1 MFDKIKAVT
10 SSENNAGF
18 TFVEL
23 MAALTIGLF
32 LLLGFYS
39 AYIVQKNVFMTQD
52 RVAIMQQNLRAG
64 MRPMV
69 DTIRMAGYDP
79 TGTADCAGF
88 NQATPGRIDISADL
102 NGDGDCADPKE
113 KIQFGFTIARD
124 ADNNGIPD
132 DGKPAALREQFN
144 TGSGPSGYQEISD
157 NIESFEFN
165 YLDKDGLVTTDLT
178 KIKMVQISLLAISD
192 KPDKKFT
199 NALNYDP
206 ASGVNPNWKR
216 ATTIDNFRRRLLI
229 TTVVCRNMGI

>member
-1 MFDKIKAVT
+1 MFDNIKTIT
-10 SSENNAGF
+10 SPENNAGF

-23 MAALTIGLF
+23 MVALTIGLF

-39 AYIVQKNVFMTQD
+39 AYIAQKNVFMTQD

-64 MRPMV
+64 MRPVV
-69 DTIRMAGYDP
+69 DTIRMAGYNP

-113 KIQFGFTIARD
+113 NIQFGFTIARD
-124 ADNNGIPD
+124 GNNDGIPD

-144 TGSGPSGYQEISD
+144 TISGSSGYQAISD

-165 YLDKDGLVTTDLT
+165 YLDKDGLVTTNLK

-199 NALNYDP
+199 NALSYNP

-216 ATTIDNFRRRLLI
+216 AANTDKFRRRLLI
-229 TTVVCRNMGI
+229 TTVVCRNMGL